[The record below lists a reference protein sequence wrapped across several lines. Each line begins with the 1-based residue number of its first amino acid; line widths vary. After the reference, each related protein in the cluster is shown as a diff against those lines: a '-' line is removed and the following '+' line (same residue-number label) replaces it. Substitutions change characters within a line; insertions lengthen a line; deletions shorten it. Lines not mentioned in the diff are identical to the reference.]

1 MKVDAEVLS
10 AQKSL
15 EWKTADD
22 EENPRT
28 YMQLYGM
35 DLSGT
40 ERVADLGISG
50 AEGLLDDGY
59 QFVVR
64 KNGAGGEIGYLT
76 LSVCLSGLSGSVSAI
91 VSSGLSGLSAVPPDA
106 SVQAAGLSSI
116 QVNELDGGGKVL
128 ELYNF
133 HALQRVDPLSTDDV
147 VIRRANHV
155 DYAPAASLSSTLSAG
170 IAQIVEKEISGKGGV
185 PPDAD
190 VPAANIS
197 SVQTYEAGGGG
208 KVLELFQFHE
218 GPSSGDGLSV
228 RLAEQLKPLL
238 DGNSQF
244 LVRTIGQDGKRKLE
258 YKSLSAAAS
267 GGGGTSFPGPF
278 EMTLS
283 GTGAGFTN
291 CVMRVARAY
300 FFYGDMSCAVPAGD
314 QMVFSVLQHAETP
327 SATVS
332 AAPYAD
338 IAAKL
343 GTDWSN
349 LLSTTVTPLYRVTD
363 GEVACDY
370 RYMMNVQ
377 AYDSRDYRYGLG

>member
-1 MKVDAEVLS
+1 MDSEVIS
-10 AQKSL
+10 DQKSL
-15 EWKTADD
+15 EWKTTDD
-22 EENPRT
+22 EENPQT

-35 DLSGT
+35 DLSG
-40 ERVADLGISG
+40 EEHVADLGISG
-50 AEGLLDDGY
+50 AAGLLDDGY

-64 KNGAGGEIGYLT
+64 KNGAGGEIDYLT
-76 LSVCLSGLSGSVSAI
+76 LSVCLSSLSGSVSAI
-91 VSSGLSGLSAVPPDA
+91 VSAGLSGLSPVPPDS
-106 SVQAAGLSSI
+106 SVEAAGLSSV
-116 QVNELDGGGKVL
+116 QVNELDGGEKVL

-133 HALQRVDPLSTDDV
+133 HALRRVDPLSTDDI

-155 DYAPAASLSSTLSAG
+155 DYVSTTSLSSTLSTS
-170 IAQIVEKEISGKGGV
+170 IVQIVDKEISGKGGV

-197 SVQTYEAGGGG
+197 SVQTYGTGSG
-208 KVLELFQFHE
+208 KVLELFQFHQ
-218 GPSSGDGLSV
+218 GPAAGDGLSV
-228 RLAEQLKPLL
+228 RLTEQPKPLL
-238 DGNSQF
+238 EGNSQF
-244 LVRTIGQDGKRKLE
+244 LVRTIGQNGARTLE
-258 YKSLSAAAS
+258 YKSISAAAS

-283 GTGAGFTN
+283 GAGAGFTN

-300 FFYGDMSCAVPAGD
+300 FFYGDMSCDVPAGD
-314 QMVFSVLQHAETP
+314 QMVFSVLQHSETP
-327 SATVS
+327 SVTVS
-332 AAPYAD
+332 AGPYAD

-377 AYDSRDYRYGLG
+377 AYDSRNYQYWAG